1 MKACEFTSKHGHVIY
16 GEVGIEEEN
25 TGIQEFW
32 QSDQN
37 SLRYRQNTGI
47 DQNTAIVKMTDPYSC
62 TVNAQYTYIY
72 WYTLY
77 ITCSILYPIYA
88 IL

>member
-1 MKACEFTSKHGHVIY
+1 MGSVRKFVTKWGHVIY

-47 DQNTAIVKMTDPYSC
+47 DQNTAIVKMTDPYP
-62 TVNAQYTYIY
+62 
-72 WYTLY
+72 LY
-77 ITCSILYPIYA
+77 KCA
-88 IL
+88 V